1 MKIYEI
7 CRHTNL
13 QKPRDRA
20 DDFRNMVITMEKSF
34 SKPFTQQEAI
44 PDAGIDAAIEILRGG
59 RLHRYNTLPGEASEV
74 SLLEQEYAA
83 YQGAKYCL
91 ATTSGGQAM
100 QIALRAAGVKPG
112 TKVLANAYTLAPVP
126 GAIFATGGV
135 PVLVEID
142 ADWHT
147 DVDDLRA
154 KAQASSAGYLM
165 LSHMRGHI
173 ADMEAI
179 CAVCDEFGITM
190 IEDCAHT
197 MGAKW
202 NGTRSGNFGKVA
214 CFSTQTYKHLN
225 SGEGGFLTT
234 DDPELAARAVVASG
248 SYMLYGSHGAIPEE
262 EVFQRVRLDSPNC
275 SARLD
280 MLRAAILRAQ
290 LPNLDENC
298 ARWNERYRALE
309 AGLRETPGVRV
320 PERHQHETY
329 VGSSFQFQ
337 AHGLAGR
344 VPELVAACAKRGVDI
359 KWFGAD
365 TPQAFTSRYDS
376 WKYLGDLPDL
386 PQTKAVL
393 ATTCDIRVPL
403 TFTVEDCTQIAE
415 IVRAEVLELSGTET
429 SE

>member
-1 MKIYEI
+1 M
-7 CRHTNL
+7 TG
-13 QKPRDRA
+13 
-20 DDFRNMVITMEKSF
+20 MMEKTF
-34 SKPFTQQEAI
+34 TKPFTQQEAI
-44 PDAGIDAAIEILRGG
+44 PDAGIEAAVQILRGG
-59 RLHRYNTLPGEASEV
+59 RLHRYNTLPGETSEV
-74 SLLEQEYAA
+74 SLLEQEYAV
-83 YQGAKYCL
+83 YQGTRYCL

-100 QIALRAAGVKPG
+100 QIALRAVGVKPG

-142 ADWHT
+142 EDWHT
-147 DVDDLRA
+147 DVEDLRA
-154 KAQASSAGYLM
+154 KAEASGAKYFM

-173 ADMEAI
+173 ADMDAI
-179 CAVCDEFGITM
+179 CAICDAFGIIL

-197 MGAKW
+197 MGAMW
-202 NGTRSGNFGKVA
+202 NGKRSGNFGKVA

-234 DDPELAARAVVASG
+234 DDPELAARAVVGSG

-309 AGLRETPGVRV
+309 VGLRGTPGVRV
-320 PERHQHETY
+320 PERKQHEAY

-337 AHGLAGR
+337 AQGLKGR
-344 VPELVAACAKRGVDI
+344 VPELVSACAARGVDI

-386 PQTKAVL
+386 PKTKAVL

-403 TFTVEDCTQIAE
+403 TFTVDDCALIAE
-415 IVRAEVLELSGTET
+415 IIRDEVVQLSGVEAA
-429 SE
+429 E

>member
-1 MKIYEI
+1 MKNE
-7 CRHTNL
+7 R
-13 QKPRDRA
+13 
-20 DDFRNMVITMEKSF
+20 FE
-34 SKPFTQQEAI
+34 KPFTQQEPI
-44 PDAGIDAAIEILRGG
+44 PEEGIAAAVEILRGG
-59 RLHRYNTLPGEASEV
+59 RLHRYNTLPGETSEV
-74 SLLEQEYAA
+74 SKLEAEYAA

-142 ADWHT
+142 RDWHT
-147 DVDDLRA
+147 DVTDLRT
-154 KAQASSAGYLM
+154 KAQASGAKYFM

-173 ADMEAI
+173 ADMDAI

-202 NGTRSGNFGKVA
+202 RGTRSGNFGKVA

-234 DDPELAARAVVASG
+234 NDPELAARAVVGSG

-280 MLRAAILRAQ
+280 TLRAAILRAQ
-290 LPNLDENC
+290 LPNLDANV
-298 ARWNERYRALE
+298 ARWNARYRALAE
-309 AGLRETPGVRV
+309 GLKETPGIRV
-320 PERHQHETY
+320 PARAAHEDY

-337 AHGLAGR
+337 ALGLEGA
-344 VPELVAACAKRGVDI
+344 VPSLVAACAARGVDI

-386 PQTKAVL
+386 PNTRSVL

-403 TFTVEDCTQIAE
+403 TFSVEDCALIARIISE
-415 IVRAEVLELSGTET
+415 EATRLMAVEAAE
-429 SE
+429 